1 MTDPVTEDTAC
12 GPEGCPTGQES
23 PAAGAVAPLP
33 LSRAA
38 SRIDVVSDA
47 ICPWCWVGKRNLE
60 GALALLAAE
69 GERFE
74 VHWRPFQLNPDMPRE
89 GVERDA
95 YRAAK
100 FGSVARSREL
110 DAQVAAAGAAAGV
123 EFRHA
128 LMRRTPNTVDAHRLI
143 RWAGEHGPAAHDAV
157 VERLFRGYFQEGQ
170 DIGDRAVLAAL
181 AGEAGLSALDAANML
196 ASGQGEAEVVQEDA
210 GFRQL
215 GLSGV
220 PTFALSGHVLF
231 SGAMPTER
239 MADAFRRA
247 LAILRDQKAAAAA

>member
-1 MTDPVTEDTAC
+1 MAESMVC
-12 GPEGCPTGQES
+12 GPDGCEV
-23 PAAGAVAPLP
+23 PADAAVAPLP
-33 LSRAA
+33 LDRVP

-60 GALALLAAE
+60 GALAMLAEE

-100 FGSVARSREL
+100 FGSLERSREL
-110 DAQVAAAGAAAGV
+110 DAQVAAAGRAAGV
-123 EFRHA
+123 EFRHD
-128 LMRRTPNTVDAHRLI
+128 LMRRTPNTVDAHRVI
-143 RWAGEHGPAAHDAV
+143 RLAGEQGPVVQNALVEGLFAA
-157 VERLFRGYFQEGQ
+157 YFQQGL
-170 DIGDRAVLAAL
+170 DIGDRGLLAQIAAAYGVDAAGML
-181 AGEAGLSALDAANML
+181 AGEDGA
-196 ASGQGEAEVVQEDA
+196 AEVVQEDA
-210 GFRQL
+210 GFRRL

-231 SGAMPTER
+231 SGAMPAEK
-239 MADAFRRA
+239 MADVFRRA
-247 LAILRDQKAAAAA
+247 LAILRSQGTNAAA